1 MAHVYHRSRAARIP
15 YGEADSRA
23 RACHPVSSKLR
34 IMDAPGPPPSRAPSP
49 AKDTSPTRGD
59 LLRAAPVTSLLIAVN
74 VALLA
79 VSYAWGNPAHDAVL
93 RRMGANIGAD
103 VRSGE
108 VYRLFASAFLHA
120 NLIHL
125 GFNMLALWSLG
136 PFLET
141 LLGRRRYVVLYAASA
156 LGGALASTLF
166 GGDRWSVGA
175 SGAIFGLMGAGI
187 GLALRPRGLL
197 PDAVVAAMKRRAAG
211 PLIFNLL
218 YSLTPG
224 VDMLAH
230 VGGGIV
236 GALLMATVLTKGLVP
251 MGERRELNAAE
262 RAPSPLYAAASWLLG
277 AAMALSVVVAFVAG
291 KPWQVN
297 AAPRLQRTAVGD
309 TGVSLELPSVVL
321 GDVSHREKTS
331 GTNVE
336 IFTFGTLK
344 RAPMAFEILHRRLS
358 RVIPEAGV
366 DGFLEQERAALD
378 KQPPDGATKT
388 MPAQMITIGGRK
400 AVRREH
406 DEKTL
411 HVETYLLLVGDH
423 EVIIRAYSTPS
434 RPASWSGI
442 ERKVA
447 ETVAAP

>member
-1 MAHVYHRSRAARIP
+1 
-15 YGEADSRA
+15 
-23 RACHPVSSKLR
+23 
-34 IMDAPGPPPSRAPSP
+34 MDAPGPPPSPAPSP
-49 AKDTSPTRGD
+49 ATGTSPTRGD
-59 LLRAAPVTSLLIAVN
+59 RLRAAPVTSLLIAVN
-74 VALLA
+74 TALLA
-79 VSYAWGNPAHDAVL
+79 VSYAWGAPAHDAVL

-120 NLIHL
+120 NVVHL

-156 LGGALASTLF
+156 LGGALASTWF

-197 PDAVVAAMKRRAAG
+197 PDVVVAAMKRRAIG
-211 PLIFNLL
+211 PLVVNLI
-218 YSLTPG
+218 YSLSPG

-236 GALLMATVLTKGLVP
+236 GALLMATVLTNGLVP
-251 MGERRELNAAE
+251 MDQRRELDAAE
-262 RAPSPLYAAASWLLG
+262 RTPSPLYAVASWLLG
-277 AAMALSVVVAFVAG
+277 AAMAVSVVVAFVAG

-297 AAPRLQRTAVGD
+297 AAPELQRTSVGD
-309 TGVSLELPSVVL
+309 TGISLELPSVVL
-321 GDVSHREKTS
+321 GDVSRAEKGR
-331 GTNVE
+331 GTNVDL
-336 IFTFGTLK
+336 FTFGTLK

-358 RVIPEAGV
+358 RVVPEGDV
-366 DGFLEQERAALD
+366 DGFLEQERKALD
-378 KQPPDGATKT
+378 KQAPEGATST
-388 MPAQMITIGGRK
+388 MPAQVITLGGHK
-400 AVRREH
+400 ALRREH
-406 DEKTL
+406 TEKTL

-423 EVIIRAYSTPS
+423 EVIIRAYSTPT
-434 RPASWSGI
+434 RPASWGDV

-447 ETVAAP
+447 ETVTAQ